1 MADMVPSIIFGC
13 VIDIVS
19 DDNTPWLITEGCTLT
34 GFECHSHRRQL
45 MMAMFIFAA
54 VGLTSSFA
62 TFGASSLKR
71 IAAARLLQDLRIKL
85 FSAIA
90 AQGCTFFD
98 QSSTGR
104 PRAAPTPAHCLPR
117 LLIHC
122 LLSPPLQQQLT
133 VRAVRAGELGNR
145 LSSDC
150 TTVGDLITNELTNR

>member
-1 MADMVPSIIFGC
+1 MVPSIIFGC

-19 DDNTPWLITEGCTLT
+19 DDNIPWLITEGCTLT

-71 IAAARLLQDLRIKL
+71 IAAARLLQDLRVKL

-104 PRAAPTPAHCLPR
+104 PRVAHRSLPR
-117 LLIHC
+117 FDCLSTAYSLLPPSGSS
-122 LLSPPLQQQLT
+122 SPCCR
-133 VRAVRAGELGNR
+133 RAWQPIVF
-145 LSSDC
+145 
-150 TTVGDLITNELTNR
+150 